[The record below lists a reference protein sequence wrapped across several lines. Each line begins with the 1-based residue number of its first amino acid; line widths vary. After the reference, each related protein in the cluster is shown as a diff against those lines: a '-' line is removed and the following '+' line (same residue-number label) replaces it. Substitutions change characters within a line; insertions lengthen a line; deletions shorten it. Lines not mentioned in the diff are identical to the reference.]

1 MTSKPS
7 ERISRR
13 DHRVD
18 FLRGLALAMIFIN
31 HVPGNLYA
39 SFTTSNFGF
48 SDAAEIFVLLAGFAS
63 ANAYFTRFSRGE
75 TWDASLGALKRAL
88 VLYMSHILMTVMA
101 LALFCTAA
109 IFFARPGYVHD
120 MIYNMGLTPLFK
132 DTASG
137 LVGMVLLG
145 HQLGYFNILPMYMF
159 FLGVLPV
166 MMWLARVSLKLLF
179 AVSLALWLA
188 AGWYGLNIPNYP
200 IPGGW
205 FFNPFA
211 WQLLFV
217 MGFIAGQWWR
227 DGRLPAF
234 DPRLFWLSVAYLV
247 FSCAW
252 IKLGYS
258 AWKPAQTL
266 IPQHLWNFDKTYLAL
281 PRILHI
287 LALSYVVMISPFGEW
302 LRRIPASNPL
312 TVMGR
317 HSLPVFC
324 TGSLF
329 ATAGA
334 ILRYEWGG
342 GVFRDTVII
351 LTGFTIPM
359 LVAYSLDAG
368 RSVPRTRTAQATT

>member
-1 MTSKPS
+1 MTAAPTP
-7 ERISRR
+7 SRR

-18 FLRGLALAMIFIN
+18 FLRGLALAIIFIN
-31 HVPGNLYA
+31 HVPGNFYEKL
-39 SFTTSNFGF
+39 TPKNFGF

-63 ANAYFTRFSRGE
+63 AYAYFARFSRGE
-75 TWDASLGALKRAL
+75 VEGASFGALKRAL
-88 VLYMSHILMTVMA
+88 VLYMSHIMTTIMA
-101 LALFCTAA
+101 LALFCAA
-109 IFFARPGYVHD
+109 AMVFERPAYVHD
-120 MIYNMGLTPLFK
+120 MIYSVGLTPVFK
-132 DTASG
+132 DTASA
-137 LVGMVLLG
+137 LVGIVLLG
-145 HQLGYFNILPMYMF
+145 HQLGYFNILPMYMV
-159 FLGVLPV
+159 FLALLPA
-166 MMWLARVSLKLLF
+166 MMWLAKASLKLLF
-179 AVSLALWLA
+179 TVSLLLWLA

-205 FFNPFA
+205 FFNPFS

-217 MGFIAGQWWR
+217 MGFIPGQWSPE
-227 DGRLPAF
+227 GRRPSF
-234 DPRLFWLSVAYLV
+234 KPWLFWLSAAYLV

-324 TGSLF
+324 TGSLL
-329 ATAGA
+329 AMVGA
-334 ILRYEWGG
+334 ILRFEWDG
-342 GVFRDTVII
+342 GVFRDTAVI
-351 LTGFTIPM
+351 LTC
-359 LVAYSLDAG
+359 L
-368 RSVPRTRTAQATT
+368 

>member
-1 MTSKPS
+1 MTPSPS

-63 ANAYFTRFSRGE
+63 AYAYFTGFSRGE
-75 TWDASLGALKRAL
+75 TGTASFGALKRAL
-88 VLYMSHILMTVMA
+88 VLYMSHILTTMMA
-101 LALFCTAA
+101 LALFCAAA

-120 MIYNMGLTPLFK
+120 MIYSMGLAPVFK
-132 DTASG
+132 DTASA

-159 FLGVLPV
+159 FLGVLPI
-166 MMWLARVSLKLLF
+166 MMWLAKVSLKLLF
-179 AVSLALWLA
+179 AASLLLWLA

-205 FFNPFA
+205 FFNPFS

-217 MGFIAGQWWR
+217 MGFIAGQWSR
-227 DGRLPAF
+227 EGRMPAF
-234 DPRLFWLSVAYLV
+234 DPRLFWLSIAYLV

-252 IKLGYS
+252 VRLGYS
-258 AWKPAQTL
+258 AWKPAETL

-287 LALSYVVMISPFGEW
+287 LALSYVVMISPVGEA

-324 TGSLF
+324 MGSLL
-329 ATAGA
+329 AMAGA

-342 GVFRDTVII
+342 GVFRDTLIV
-351 LTGFTIPM
+351 LTAITIPM
-359 LVAYSLDAG
+359 LLAYTLDSG
-368 RSVPRTRTAQATT
+368 RPVPRSGAAQAA

>member
-1 MTSKPS
+1 MTPTPS
-7 ERISRR
+7 ERISKR

-39 SFTTSNFGF
+39 RFTTSNFGF

-63 ANAYFTRFSRGE
+63 AYAYFAGFSRGE
-75 TWDASLGALKRAL
+75 TGTASFGALKRAL
-88 VLYMSHILMTVMA
+88 VLYMSHIMTTMMA
-101 LALFCTAA
+101 LALFCAAA

-120 MIYNMGLTPLFK
+120 MIYSMGLAPVFK
-132 DTASG
+132 DTASA

-179 AVSLALWLA
+179 AVSLLLWLA
-188 AGWYGLNIPNYP
+188 AGWYGLNVPNYP

-205 FFNPFA
+205 FFNPFS

-217 MGFIAGQWWR
+217 MGFIAGQWSR
-227 DGRLPAF
+227 EGRMPAF
-234 DPRLFWLSVAYLV
+234 DLRLFWLSIAYLV

-252 IKLGYS
+252 VRLGYS
-258 AWKPAQTL
+258 AWKPAETL

-287 LALSYVVMISPFGEW
+287 LALSYVVMISPVGEW

-324 TGSLF
+324 TGSLL
-329 ATAGA
+329 AMAGA

-342 GVFRDTVII
+342 GVLRDTVIV
-351 LTGFTIPM
+351 LTGITIPM
-359 LVAYSLDAG
+359 LLAYTLDSG
-368 RSVPRTRTAQATT
+368 RPMPRARAAQAA

>member
-1 MTSKPS
+1 MTSNLS
-7 ERISRR
+7 ERMSRR

-39 SFTTSNFGF
+39 NFTTSNFGF

-63 ANAYFTRFSRGE
+63 ANAYFPRFSRGE
-75 TWDASLGALKRAL
+75 AWNASFGALKRAF
-88 VLYMSHILMTVMA
+88 VLYMSHIVTTMMA
-101 LALFCTAA
+101 LALFCAAA
-109 IFFARPGYVHD
+109 IFFERPGYVYD
-120 MIYNMGLTPLFK
+120 MIYNMGLAPLFK
-132 DTASG
+132 DTASA
-137 LVGMVLLG
+137 LVGMVLFG
-145 HQLGYFNILPMYMF
+145 HQLGYFNILPMYMV
-159 FLGVLPV
+159 FLAMLPA
-166 MMWLARVSLKLLF
+166 MMWLAKASLKLLF
-179 AVSLALWLA
+179 AASLLLWLA

-217 MGFIAGQWWR
+217 IGFIAGQWSR
-227 DGRLPAF
+227 EGSMPQF
-234 DPRLFWLSVAYLV
+234 NPRLFWLSIAYLV

-252 IKLGYS
+252 VKLGYS

-281 PRILHI
+281 PRLLHI
-287 LALSYVVMISPFGEW
+287 LALSYVVMISPLGEV
-302 LRRIPASNPL
+302 LRRIPTSNPL

-324 TGSLF
+324 TGSLL
-329 ATAGA
+329 AMAGA
-334 ILRYEWGG
+334 IVRFEWGG
-342 GVFRDTVII
+342 GVLRDTVII
-351 LTGFTIPM
+351 LIVITIPM
-359 LVAYSLDAG
+359 LLAYTLDSR
-368 RSVPRTRTAQATT
+368 RSVPRSRTAQAA